1 MKIGEKRMW
10 RANNEKLKNGG
21 EEEEEEEVEEEVE
34 RLIEIEWKC

>member
-1 MKIGEKRMW
+1 MW